1 MVDGLTM
8 DSADNSSTFLG
19 YPVPDGTLTLV
30 EITRT
35 DSAAT
40 SLEVLNNGLVI
51 STLATA
57 AAGRVSSGTISVSV
71 SAGLISFRNISPGAT
86 ITNVSIAATIEP
98 D

>member
-40 SLEVLNNGLVI
+40 SLEVLNNGSVI

-71 SAGLISFRNISPGAT
+71 SAGLISFRNISSGVT